1 MPTTVLLNGQ
11 KLDLSA
17 NPDLLFEI
25 LLTLTNLEEGMNSID
40 KRLYNVEKKQKNQ
53 SSSPYLVK
61 KRSS

>member
-1 MPTTVLLNGQ
+1 MATSVVYNGQ

-17 NPDLLFEI
+17 NPDLLFQL
-25 LLTLTNLEEGMNSID
+25 LLTLTNMEERMNSID
-40 KRLYNVEKKQKNQ
+40 KRLYNLEKKQ